1 MQPLIGIE
9 IPIRPSHTAQSSAVQ
24 QECLTVDVRVEK
36 LRDGYRAKS
45 VSRLPKGVARTTEG
59 RTGQRA
65 IEEMVRT
72 LAEAG
77 MRGTLRVVK

>member
-1 MQPLIGIE
+1 MQPLLGIE
-9 IPIRPSHTAQSSAVQ
+9 IPIRPSDSERSSTV
-24 QECLTVDVRVEK
+24 QECTTVDVRVEK
-36 LRDGYRAKS
+36 VRDGYRAKA

-65 IEEMVRT
+65 IEEMVRS

>member
-9 IPIRPSHTAQSSAVQ
+9 IPIRQSHTERSSAA
-24 QECLTVDVRVEK
+24 QECSTVEVRVER
-36 LRDGYRAKS
+36 LRDGYRAKA
-45 VSRLPKGVARTTEG
+45 VAGLPKGVARTTEG

-65 IEEMVRT
+65 IEEMVRS